1 MLKRTILQIIAVLAL
16 AWTTGG
22 CKPSGDTA
30 LVKGTELLNNGLTN
44 EAVHMLEI
52 AVETLPGN
60 ALALNQLGVG
70 YQTVG
75 RIDDA
80 KLAYL
85 RAIEIDPSLLA
96 ANYNL
101 ALLAEAKSDWLEA
114 ERHLRTYLAA
124 NPNEG
129 HSWARLATV
138 QYQSKKIDDAE
149 RSFANAKRLNA
160 TAAEDWN
167 TLGLISIQKRR
178 YREAQDRFLWAR
190 KLDGNHQP
198 ALLNLAILQH
208 QYLGDRKSALTNYSV
223 WLKTNRSEAV
233 AEIVL
238 HLTAQFNPTPPS
250 RPSLPLTLAP
260 TSVTNRPLPLSRSN
274 SAFSPPRA
282 AVAPGP
288 VANLTPAR
296 TPAVA
301 PRPVANLTPARTPL
315 PTVLTNVAIIFPS
328 KSIELPST
336 PAPLSVSP
344 VSPTQPRLEP
354 PTKLPLSSSLLTP
367 PTQEVVQIAEEPPL
381 LPARA
386 PTLSPVKPALPPS
399 QSPQKLS
406 STEVV
411 ASPATD
417 SPNEAIPDDQPDPSA
432 KVSLKKRSV
441 WKRVN
446 PANWSNPVKWFR
458 KDSTNPSE
466 QVSRPPTPDLPKLVP
481 KVISK
486 KTTPLPVPVMDLK
499 PQAPE
504 PKLLGSVPITR
515 LEPSPPRYTAQLT
528 TPLKPGDRAS
538 AEVQFKVAAAAHQ
551 KGTLAEAINGYRRT
565 IALDPTHHEAHHNL
579 ALLALKQGDLP
590 LALLSC
596 ENALHLKPKE
606 FESRKTFALAL
617 QNSGF
622 FADSA
627 AQLEGIL
634 QTFPFDSSLHLAAAG
649 LYAGQLKN
657 IASARRHY
665 QSVLA
670 LEPTHPQAAAIQS
683 WLTTP
688 QR

>member
-1 MLKRTILQIIAVLAL
+1 MLKRTMLQIIAVLAL
-16 AWTTGG
+16 AWIAGG

-44 EAVHMLEI
+44 EAVQMLEI

-75 RIDDA
+75 RNDDA

-85 RAIEIDPSLLA
+85 RAIEIDTSLLA

-190 KLDGNHQP
+190 KLDGSHQP
-198 ALLNLAILQH
+198 SLLNLAILQH
-208 QYLGDRKSALTNYSV
+208 QYLGDRKSALTNYSL
-223 WLKTNRSEAV
+223 WLKTNRSDAV

-238 HLTAQFNPTPPS
+238 HLTAQFNPAPPT
-250 RPSLPLTLAP
+250 RPNLPSPSLPVTLALTSVTNLPLTL
-260 TSVTNRPLPLSRSN
+260 SQSN
-274 SAFSPPRA
+274 SVFSPPRA
-282 AVAPGP
+282 AVAPRP
-288 VANLTPAR
+288 MANLTP
-296 TPAVA
+296 V
-301 PRPVANLTPARTPL
+301 RPPL
-315 PTVLTNVAIIFPS
+315 PTVPTNVAVTFPS
-328 KSIELPST
+328 KSVDLPATSV
-336 PAPLSVSP
+336 PLAVSA
-344 VSPTQPRLEP
+344 VTSTQPRLEP
-354 PTKLPLSSSLLTP
+354 PTKLSLPSSLPSP
-367 PTQEVVQIAEEPPL
+367 PPQEVIQIAEEPPL
-381 LPARA
+381 LPVRA
-386 PTLSPVKPALPPS
+386 PILSPTTPALPLS
-399 QSPQKLS
+399 QSPKKLGS
-406 STEVV
+406 SEVV
-411 ASPATD
+411 ALPVIDT
-417 SPNEAIPDDQPDPSA
+417 PNQALPDDQPDPSTE
-432 KVSLKKRSV
+432 VSLKKRSV

-446 PANWSNPVKWFR
+446 PANWSNPIKWFR
-458 KDSTNPSE
+458 KDSTNSSE
-466 QVSRPPTPDLPKLVP
+466 QVSRQPSPVLPKITPKLVP

-486 KTTPLPVPVMDLK
+486 KTTPLPVPVIDLK
-499 PQAPE
+499 PKTPDLR
-504 PKLLGSVPITR
+504 PLVSMPITR
-515 LEPSPPRYTAQLT
+515 LEPSSPRRYTAQLT
-528 TPLKPGDRAS
+528 SPLKPGDRAS
-538 AEVQFKVAAAAHQ
+538 AEVQFKVAAVAHQ
-551 KGTLAEAINGYRRT
+551 KGALTEAINGYRKT
-565 IALDPTHHEAHHNL
+565 IALDPTHHAAHHNL
-579 ALLALKQGDLP
+579 ALLALNQGNLP

-596 ENALHLKPKE
+596 ENALQIKPKE
-606 FESRKTFALAL
+606 LESQKTFALAL
-617 QNSGF
+617 LNSGF
-622 FADSA
+622 FTDSA

-634 QTFPFDSSLHLAAAG
+634 QTFPSDSSLHLAAAG
-649 LYAGQLKN
+649 LYAGELQN

-665 QSVLA
+665 QTVLV
-670 LEPTHPQAAAIQS
+670 LEPTHPQAAAIRS
-683 WLTTP
+683 WLTTT